1 MKGERAHLVGVLL
14 GEDLDESVRVVV
26 GLGTARDESA
36 RRAGQGGKRGREAE
50 GVKGWN
56 DGGKSSAHV
65 LWHTRS
71 HTSPAR
77 SSGRPRKASASSR
90 AGTARE
96 RGVSSAVSSALLVET
111 ENETHR
117 EFATIGKL
125 PTRYSIPSALQSSS
139 VLPTHATSVAREGGG
154 GEGVGS
160 SQSRTASSGSE
171 KGRDAP
177 G

>member
-1 MKGERAHLVGVLL
+1 VCFSARTLTNPSVSLLVLAL
-14 GEDLDESVRVVV
+14 RETR
-26 GLGTARDESA
+26 ARD
-36 RRAGQGGKRGREAE
+36 GRGRVANEE
-50 GVKGWN
+50 GGGEGEEGWN

-77 SSGRPRKASASSR
+77 SSGRPRKASALSR